1 MVLRRQGRGE
11 VGSMAEFIYI
21 PETLRE
27 RLGEQGSKELVEVL
41 NQAARSLRESINE
54 STVERI
60 ERRIAET
67 KTEIVKEIA
76 NAKADLLK
84 WMFVFWVGQVLA
96 IIGFLYTLLR

>member
-1 MVLRRQGRGE
+1 
-11 VGSMAEFIYI
+11 MAEFIYI